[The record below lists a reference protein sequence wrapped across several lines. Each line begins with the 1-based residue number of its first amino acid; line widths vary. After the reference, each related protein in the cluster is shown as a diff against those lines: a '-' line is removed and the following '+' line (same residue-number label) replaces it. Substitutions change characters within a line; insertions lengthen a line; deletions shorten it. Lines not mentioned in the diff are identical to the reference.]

1 MAAGDAS
8 GPAEPAPRRPL
19 GSAGFRRREWLLP
32 AYAADM
38 IDIDLVRLNFN
49 PGTLFLLNCVLGF
62 VMFGVSLELK
72 AGDFKAALRKPRA
85 LVIGLLAHHGLFP
98 ALTFGLVLLLQP
110 RPSIAL
116 GMILVASCPAG
127 NISNFLTHFAK
138 GNTALSVSISTLS
151 TLTAIVMTPLNIAFW
166 GGQYGPAQAI
176 LRQVAVNPLEMFVH
190 VLLLLGLPLA
200 VGLAVSQRWPGF
212 TSRARRPMKI
222 FSLGFFLLFVL
233 AALGANWQYF
243 VLYVGIVVG
252 VVFVHNACA
261 LAMGYGVARAARLPE
276 VDRRAVSIECGI
288 QNSGLGLILI
298 FNFFDGLGGMA
309 VVTAWWGIWHIVAG
323 LSLATWWSRRPPA
336 ATAPA

>member
-1 MAAGDAS
+1 MA
-8 GPAEPAPRRPL
+8 
-19 GSAGFRRREWLLP
+19 
-32 AYAADM
+32 
-38 IDIDLVRLNFN
+38 DIDLIRLNFN

-72 AGDFKAALRKPRA
+72 ASDFSAALRTPRA
-85 LVIGLLAHHGLFP
+85 LVIGLAAHHLVFP
-98 ALTFGLVLLLQP
+98 ALTFGLVLLIQP

-116 GMILVASCPAG
+116 GMILVSACPAG

-151 TLTAIVMTPLNIAFW
+151 TLAAIVMTPLNIAFW
-166 GGQYGPAQAI
+166 GAQYGPAQPI

-200 VGLAVSQRWPGF
+200 AGLAVSRRWPGF
-212 TSRARRPMKI
+212 TERARTPMKY

-243 VLYVGIVVG
+243 KLYVGMVVG
-252 VVFVHNACA
+252 VVFLHNASA
-261 LAMGYGVARAARLPE
+261 LITGYGMAWATRLPE
-276 VDRRAVSIECGI
+276 RDRRAVAIECGI

-309 VVTAWWGIWHIVAG
+309 VVAAWWGIWHIVAG
-323 LSLATWWSRRPPA
+323 LSVATAWSRRPPLE
-336 ATAPA
+336 ATA